1 MWILPILFHTVAF
14 LRFTLPGYSQN
25 EPLSTLS
32 VNLVLDAAT
41 SGTIAHE
48 IVVQITASVHGG
60 DTATGKV
67 VIGSQLEVV
76 SL

>member
-1 MWILPILFHTVAF
+1 M
-14 LRFTLPGYSQN
+14 PGYSQN
-25 EPLSTLS
+25 EPLSMLS

-48 IVVQITASVHGG
+48 IVVQITASTRGG
-60 DTATGKV
+60 DTAIGKV

>member
-1 MWILPILFHTVAF
+1 M
-14 LRFTLPGYSQN
+14 
-25 EPLSTLS
+25 LS

-48 IVVQITASVHGG
+48 IVVQITASTRGG